1 MLKIILRILL
11 LIFKKDKYIGEY
23 KNGKKNGQGTFIR
36 KNLFL
41 GNFEYVGE
49 YKDDKMC
56 GKGTL
61 KMSTSSWFYL
71 GKIAYG
77 QERIPNDSKYVGEF
91 KDDKMCGKG
100 TLLKGKLKYVGEF
113 KDNRFNGNGSASDD
127 NYEYVGE
134 FKDDKMCGKGTLKNY
149 PDNSIYVGEF
159 KDDKRNGQGDFK
171 GLLNSNEINFSG
183 RYLDGEIVDG
193 KGTILINNPQVFGL
207 DDNSKGKVLECEWI
221 KGKMEYKL

>member
-49 YKDDKMC
+49 
-56 GKGTL
+56 
-61 KMSTSSWFYL
+61 
-71 GKIAYG
+71 
-77 QERIPNDSKYVGEF
+77 
-91 KDDKMCGKG
+91 
-100 TLLKGKLKYVGEF
+100 
-113 KDNRFNGNGSASDD
+113 
-127 NYEYVGE
+127 

-171 GLLNSNEINFSG
+171 GLLNSNKIT
-183 RYLDGEIVDG
+183 VK
-193 KGTILINNPQVFGL
+193 KGLLKRV
-207 DDNSKGKVLECEWI
+207 
-221 KGKMEYKL
+221 